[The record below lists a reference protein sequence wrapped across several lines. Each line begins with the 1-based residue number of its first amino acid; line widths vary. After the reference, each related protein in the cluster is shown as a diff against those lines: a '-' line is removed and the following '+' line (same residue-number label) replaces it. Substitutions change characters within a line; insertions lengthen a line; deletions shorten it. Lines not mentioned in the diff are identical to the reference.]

1 MQNFSVLLSW
11 ENCLIFFPDLLSR
24 EIAAYPGVKHI
35 ADRFDGQVKIIE
47 LAKKNV
53 FLRNNWKQTKSPEE
67 SNVFS
72 TSFSSSSSSSSLC
85 CPAGE
90 NKKNG
95 SLQITAANG
104 AYLNDPG
111 DLWICVM
118 SGGLPPSL

>member
-1 MQNFSVLLSW
+1 MLNFSVLLSW

-47 LAKKNV
+47 LAKKC
-53 FLRNNWKQTKSPEE
+53 FSPEQLE
-67 SNVFS
+67 TDENPGGKQCFQYILFFFFVLSRR
-72 TSFSSSSSSSSLC
+72 
-85 CPAGE
+85 GE
-90 NKKNG
+90 QKNG